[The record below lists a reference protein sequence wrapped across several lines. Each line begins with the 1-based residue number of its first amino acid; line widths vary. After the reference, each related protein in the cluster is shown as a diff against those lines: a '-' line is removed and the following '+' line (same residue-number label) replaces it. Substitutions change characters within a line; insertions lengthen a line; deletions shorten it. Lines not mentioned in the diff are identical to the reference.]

1 MQSGR
6 TLEMTFFTQQYSS
19 YISYKL
25 WLSIIAQAGTKQHS
39 ALPQDVWFLILILTS
54 LCSIFTATDSD
65 V

>member
-1 MQSGR
+1 MQLGR

-19 YISYKL
+19 YIGYKL
-25 WLSIIAQAGTKQHS
+25 WLSIIAQAGAMQHS
-39 ALPQDVWFLILILTS
+39 ALPQDVWFLTLILTG